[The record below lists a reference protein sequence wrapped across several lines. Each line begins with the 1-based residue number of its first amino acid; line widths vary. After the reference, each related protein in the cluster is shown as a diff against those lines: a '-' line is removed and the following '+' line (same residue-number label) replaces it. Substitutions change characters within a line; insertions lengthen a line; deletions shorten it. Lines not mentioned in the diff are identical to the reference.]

1 MGIYVTNDKLKRGE
15 YIMNYKNLILNRKSV
30 REFKDTSI
38 DPKYFNEI
46 KEYMNNSKKL
56 LPEIE
61 VEIRMYDFK
70 DCYENINQLAGYNG
84 YLIKAPNYIIL
95 LSDVKNGYIENSG
108 YVGERLILKARDLGI
123 DSCWITFKDSK
134 SIKEKLNIS
143 SDKEVTAIIA
153 LGYEDNKNAKNKST
167 SDRLSVEEIVF
178 MDEWGN
184 NASVTGLEERYLL
197 DAFSYA
203 RMAPSS
209 FNRQPWRFIID
220 GGKVILAVK
229 TDDFSSDYESSI
241 DTGIAMLY
249 FSLIIDTTMFDLTWH
264 VGSFDK
270 DYKVPNDYKIVGYCN
285 I

>member
-1 MGIYVTNDKLKRGE
+1 MD
-15 YIMNYKNLILNRKSV
+15 YKKLILNRKSV
-30 REFKDTSI
+30 RDFKDTSI
-38 DPKYFNEI
+38 DTKYFNEI
-46 KEYMNNSKKL
+46 ENYIESSKKL

-61 VEIRMYDFK
+61 VEMKMYDFK
-70 DCYENINQLAGYNG
+70 DCYENINELAGYNG
-84 YLIKAPNYIIL
+84 YLIQAPNYIIIF
-95 LSDVKNGYIENSG
+95 SDVKEGYIENSG
-108 YVGERLILKARDLGI
+108 YIGERLILKAEDLGI

-134 SIKEKLNIS
+134 SIKERLDIS

-153 LGYEDNKNAKNKST
+153 LGYEDDRNSKNKST
-167 SDRLSVEEIVF
+167 SDRLGVEEIVF

-184 NASVTGLEERYLL
+184 NATVTELEERYLL

-209 FNRQPWRFIID
+209 LNRQPWRFIID

-229 TDDFSSDYESSI
+229 TDDFSSDYEGSI

-249 FSLIIDTTMFDLTWH
+249 FSLIIDTTMFDLKWY
-264 VGSFDK
+264 VGSLDK
-270 DYKVPNDYKIVGYCN
+270 DYKIPADYKMVGYCC

>member
-1 MGIYVTNDKLKRGE
+1 MD
-15 YIMNYKNLILNRKSV
+15 YKKLILNRKSV

-38 DPKYFNEI
+38 DSKYFSEI
-46 KEYMNNSKKL
+46 ENYINNSKKL
-56 LPEIE
+56 LPEID

-70 DCYENINQLAGYNG
+70 DCYEKINELAGYNG
-84 YLIKAPNYIIL
+84 YLIQAPNYIIL

-108 YVGERLILKARDLGI
+108 YIGERLILKARDLGI

-134 SIKEKLNIS
+134 EIKEKLNIS
-143 SDKEVTAIIA
+143 SHKEVTAIIA
-153 LGYEDNKNAKNKST
+153 LGYEDNINSKNKSI
-167 SDRLSVEEIVF
+167 SERLSVEEIVF

-184 NASVTGLEERYLL
+184 NASVTELEERYLL

-209 FNRQPWRFIID
+209 LNRQPWRFIID

-229 TDDFSSDYESSI
+229 SDDFSSDYEGSI

-249 FSLIIDTTMFDLTWH
+249 FSLIIDTTMFDLTWN
-264 VGSFDK
+264 VGSLDK
-270 DYKVPNDYKIVGYCN
+270 DYKIPSNYKIVGYCN

>member
-1 MGIYVTNDKLKRGE
+1 MDYKKL
-15 YIMNYKNLILNRKSV
+15 ISSRKSV
-30 REFKDTSI
+30 REFKDISI
-38 DPKYFNEI
+38 EPKYFNEI
-46 KEYMNNSKKL
+46 ENYINNSKKL

-61 VEIRMYDFK
+61 VEMRMYDFK
-70 DCYENINQLAGYNG
+70 DCYENINQLAGYKG

-108 YVGERLILKARDLGI
+108 YIGERLILKARDLGI
-123 DSCWITFKDSK
+123 DSCWITFKDSNL
-134 SIKEKLNIS
+134 IKEKLNIS

-153 LGYEDNKNAKNKST
+153 LGYEDDKKSKNKST
-167 SDRLSVEEIVF
+167 SDRLGVEDIVF
-178 MDEWGN
+178 MDEWGKK
-184 NASVTGLEERYLL
+184 ASVTDLEERYLL

-220 GGKVILAVK
+220 GGKVILALK
-229 TDDFSSDYESSI
+229 SDDFSNEYEGSI

-249 FSLIIDTTMFDLTWH
+249 FSLIIDTTMFDLQWH
-264 VGSFDK
+264 VGSLDK
-270 DYKVPNDYKIVGYCN
+270 DYKVPSDYKIVGYCN